1 MRRRSRSG
9 SKAAN
14 KRRGTAVAP
23 KPRNAPNV
31 TRNRGA
37 SFAGQETVVA
47 RLTRERDE
55 ALRQQTA
62 ASEVLRVI
70 LSSPGDLES
79 VFRSILVNANRICEA
94 HFGTIF
100 RYDGKALVPQSHIT
114 PGGDHF

>member
-1 MRRRSRSG
+1 MRRHSRAG
-9 SKAAN
+9 GEPGKARRRKTVTL
-14 KRRGTAVAP
+14 KRRNVPKAVRHRSSSA
-23 KPRNAPNV
+23 AD
-31 TRNRGA
+31 
-37 SFAGQETVVA
+37 QEAKIA
-47 RLTRERDE
+47 RLARERDE
-55 ALRQQTA
+55 ALKQQTA

-70 LSSPGDLES
+70 SSSPGDLES

>member
-9 SKAAN
+9 SKTAN
-14 KRRGTAVAP
+14 KRRGTAVTP
-23 KPRNAPNV
+23 KPRNAPNL
-31 TRNRGA
+31 TSNRGS

-47 RLTRERDE
+47 RLTSERDE
-55 ALRQQTA
+55 ALKQQTA